1 MAPRSDGTVRER
13 SLTGPATPASAGGVG
28 RPRGAA
34 RGDRPPTRGG
44 VASRAAGAHDRAA
57 TLPAGV
63 PKLWSSGPIAT
74 PSLDCLVYGACSARG
89 RRAIVGG
96 GVVEQSDDGTAEVP
110 QEFLEKKADFFL
122 SDIVEKEQIVETQ
135 ALSSGADRNS
145 GDDRN
150 FVPSPL
156 TMSHPRSRT
165 LGCPS
170 SDDQGSQQEARFVGK
185 N

>member
-1 MAPRSDGTVRER
+1 MRQVGLKNTAAQFFGR
-13 SLTGPATPASAGGVG
+13 ASSFVD
-28 RPRGAA
+28 
-34 RGDRPPTRGG
+34 RGDEGLHQL
-44 VASRAAGAHDRAA
+44 VHIERAAVGEVSFGERPDAFVRVKLGSVGGKVLDLQPRV
-57 TLPAGV
+57 PAEEPGQ
-63 PKLWSSGPIAT
+63 
-74 PSLDCLVYGACSARG
+74 

-122 SDIVEKEQIVETQ
+122 SDIAEKEQIVETQ
-135 ALSSGADRNS
+135 ALSSRADRNS

-150 FVPSPL
+150 FVPSSL
-156 TMSHPRSRT
+156 TMAQPRSRT

-170 SDDQGSQQEARFVGK
+170 SDHQGSQQEARFVGK

>member
-1 MAPRSDGTVRER
+1 MRQVGLKDTAAQFFVRASSLVDRGDEGLHQLVHIER
-13 SLTGPATPASAGGVG
+13 AAVGEVSFGERPDAFVGVKLGSVG
-28 RPRGAA
+28 RKVLDLQPQVSAEEPRQ
-34 RGDRPPTRGG
+34 
-44 VASRAAGAHDRAA
+44 
-57 TLPAGV
+57 
-63 PKLWSSGPIAT
+63 
-74 PSLDCLVYGACSARG
+74 

-110 QEFLEKKADFFL
+110 QEFLEKKAGFFL
-122 SDIVEKEQIVETQ
+122 SDIIEKEQIVETQ
-135 ALSSGADRNS
+135 ALSSRADRNS

-156 TMSHPRSRT
+156 TMAHPRSRT
-165 LGCPS
+165 LRCPS